1 MWIPYEKSG
10 LKLFFP
16 QRAQGRLP
24 LSSAVLKRRI
34 CAISSDCGVD
44 AVKSGGTGN
53 SAAAVAVCLEGLCEN
68 GGKNL
73 ESAGMCVKVV
83 CFF

>member
-10 LKLFFP
+10 LKLFFSAACAE
-16 QRAQGRLP
+16 QVL
-24 LSSAVLKRRI
+24 LSSAVLKRRV
-34 CAISSDCGVD
+34 CAIFSDCGVD

-53 SAAAVAVCLEGLCEN
+53 SAVAAAVCLEGLCEN

-73 ESAGMCVKVV
+73 DSAGMCVKVV